1 MRTAAAL
8 VAAVAGAFFA
18 VGFAIAI
25 LFELQGFGRPRDT
38 DPRVWYVALLVAGLV
53 ACMAVPA
60 WLAQRPGSSRRAGR

>member
-1 MRTAAAL
+1 MRTTAAL

-38 DPRVWYVALLVAGLV
+38 DPRVWYVALLVAGLLTCV
-53 ACMAVPA
+53 DVPVR
-60 WLAQRPGSSRRAGR
+60 LAQRLGRRRRAGR